1 MLPKKNRLDTK
12 TVEKVFKIGS
22 FFTSPSLTLRF
33 LKGKEGLQPRISVV
47 VPKSVAKKATERNL
61 LRRRGYLALGGILD
75 TFPTGFTGVL
85 VFKKTIPLLE
95 IKNETKTLIA
105 KIN

>member
-1 MLPKKNRLDTK
+1 MLPKKNRIDTK
-12 TVEKVFKIGS
+12 TVEKVFKTGV
-22 FFTSPSLTLRF
+22 FVNSPSLTLRF
-33 LKGKEGLQPRISVV
+33 LKDKEGPHPRISVI
-47 VPKSVAKKATERNL
+47 VPKSVAKKANERNL

-75 TFPTGFTGVL
+75 TFPIGFYGVI

-95 IKNETKTLIA
+95 IKNEIKTLTT